1 MLKYILKR
9 LASLLLIL
17 LVVSVLV
24 FFVIRLVPGDP
35 IQLMF
40 GKSANPE
47 RVAEVRAL
55 YGLDKP
61 VWQQYFI
68 WMGNLLKGNWGTS
81 IRLDEP
87 VIDLVLERL
96 PRTALLCVLG
106 ILLSLAIAIP
116 SGVIAAIKKNT
127 IADVAITT
135 GNLLFISVP
144 SFLCGILLIVVFSVN
159 LQILPATG
167 YVSPLDDLWGSIRSL
182 VLPTIAMAACFFA
195 ALSRLIRS
203 SMLEVLNQDYITL
216 ARIKGNKEARV
227 HYVHALKNAL
237 IPAITMIGLQIGYFL
252 GGEIVVEKVFAFP
265 GMGMLM
271 LNALTQLDYPL
282 IQATMLVFTII
293 IVVVNMLTD
302 IAYMLVDPKIRYGH
316 AKMK

>member
-87 VIDLVLERL
+87 VINLVLERL

-167 YVSPLDDLWGSIRSL
+167 YV
-182 VLPTIAMAACFFA
+182 
-195 ALSRLIRS
+195 
-203 SMLEVLNQDYITL
+203 
-216 ARIKGNKEARV
+216 
-227 HYVHALKNAL
+227 
-237 IPAITMIGLQIGYFL
+237 
-252 GGEIVVEKVFAFP
+252 
-265 GMGMLM
+265 
-271 LNALTQLDYPL
+271 
-282 IQATMLVFTII
+282 
-293 IVVVNMLTD
+293 
-302 IAYMLVDPKIRYGH
+302 
-316 AKMK
+316 